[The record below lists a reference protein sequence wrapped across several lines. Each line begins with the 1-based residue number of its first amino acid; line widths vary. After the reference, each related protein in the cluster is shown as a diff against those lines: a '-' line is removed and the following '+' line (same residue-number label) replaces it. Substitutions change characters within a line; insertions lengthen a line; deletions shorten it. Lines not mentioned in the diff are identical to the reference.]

1 LTTGPF
7 HKITDFGNRFRS
19 TYREYPNQF
28 WILVFGT
35 FIDRLGGALL
45 FPFFTLYLTQKFGI
59 GMTQVGFIFGTFAVS
74 SFFGSMIGGA
84 LSDKIGRKS
93 MLLFGLVMSAVSSL
107 LMGVIDILA
116 LFFIVTLIVGILSD
130 VGGPAQQAIVADL
143 LPEQQRAEGYGIL
156 RITVN
161 LAVAIGPVIGGFLAT
176 QSYML
181 LFVSDAVTSLITA
194 AVLYFALKETRRA
207 PAEGEPQQT
216 MTQTFQGY
224 FDVVKDNA
232 FVWFL
237 GASALMVLVYMQMNT
252 TLAVYLRDNH
262 GVTTQGFGYIL
273 SLNAAMVVFFQFPI
287 TRRISKYRPLI
298 VMTLGTLLYAFGFA
312 MYGFVSLF
320 FFFLVAMVIITIG
333 EMLVSPVS
341 QSIVANLAPEDMRG
355 RYMAVYG
362 FSWMI
367 PIAVGPLLA
376 GLVMDNTNPDWVW
389 YLAGIVGLLAAG
401 GFYWLEWQVGRS
413 RSEAIDERLKI
424 IQQLEGGEITAEQA
438 GRLLEGVNEGSWAR
452 LDPPEE
458 AAERRNLRIRVSDA
472 ASGAMKSDLHIP
484 VGLVNTL
491 LNAEGSISA
500 DLDSYNQADLKDLI
514 AKSAADNSEKRMD
527 AGDKYLLN
535 DTARFVNIFLLTATK
550 LRENSDILIKYHV
563 DESS

>member
-107 LMGVIDILA
+107 LMGVIDNLA

-527 AGDKYLLN
+527 AGD
-535 DTARFVNIFLLTATK
+535 DQIEVSI
-550 LRENSDILIKYHV
+550 E
-563 DESS
+563 